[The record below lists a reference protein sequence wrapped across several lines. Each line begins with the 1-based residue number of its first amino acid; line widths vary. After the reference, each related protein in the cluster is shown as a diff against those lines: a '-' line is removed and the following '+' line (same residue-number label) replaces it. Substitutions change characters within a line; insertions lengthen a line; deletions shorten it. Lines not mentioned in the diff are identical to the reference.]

1 MAQNQEGMTNQEV
14 QKSSGAIKEW
24 ISPIIITLCI
34 VVGYFVYFVIMGN
47 PANFE
52 GGDTANHPINTLGIV
67 YKGGIL
73 VGLAI
78 ALFLMVVIFS
88 IERFI
93 SLARAS
99 GKGSI
104 HSFISD
110 VRDALRKED
119 INTAIQRCD
128 EQSGSVGNVIKSTL
142 LKYREMSELDAKE
155 KQGANII
162 GQGGGQIVVAD
173 VKDKEQKVAAIQ
185 KALDESVALEL
196 PMLEKNLVIIATIVS
211 IATLVGLIGTVLGMI
226 RAFSALATAGAPDAV
241 ALSTGISEALI
252 NTAIGISTST
262 VATVA
267 YNYFT
272 SRIDTMTYSIDESGY
287 SVVQTFI
294 EKH

>member
-1 MAQNQEGMTNQEV
+1 MEQEV

-24 ISPIIITLCI
+24 ISPIIITLTI

-47 PANFE
+47 PSNFE

-78 ALFLMVVIFS
+78 ALFLMVVTFS

-93 SLARAS
+93 TLGKAS

-104 HSFISD
+104 NAFIAD
-110 VRDALRKED
+110 IREALEKDNIDAA
-119 INTAIQRCD
+119 INRCD
-128 EQSGSVGNVIKSTL
+128 EQSGSVGNVIKATL
-142 LKYREMSELDAKE
+142 NKYKEMHEITIKEAK
-155 KQGANII
+155 GANVISKSE
-162 GQGGGQIVVAD
+162 GGIVVAD

-185 KALDESVALEL
+185 KSLEESTALEL

-226 RAFSALATAGAPDAV
+226 KAFSALATAGAPDAV

-262 VATVA
+262 IATVA

-287 SVVQTFI
+287 SIIQTFI
-294 EKH
+294 AKH

>member
-1 MAQNQEGMTNQEV
+1 MEKEV
-14 QKSSGAIKEW
+14 QKSSSAIKEW
-24 ISPIIITLCI
+24 ISPIIIALTI
-34 VVGYFVYFVIMGN
+34 TVGYFTYFVIMGN
-47 PANFE
+47 PSNFE
-52 GGDTANHPINTLGIV
+52 GGDTANHPINTLGII

-78 ALFLMVVIFS
+78 ALFLMVVTFS

-93 SLARAS
+93 TLGKAS

-104 HSFISD
+104 NSLIADIRNYLESD
-110 VRDALRKED
+110 NIDA
-119 INTAIQRCD
+119 AIQRCD
-128 EQSGSVGNVIKSTL
+128 EQAGSVGNVIKSTL
-142 LKYREMSELDAKE
+142 KKYKEMHELTINEAK
-155 KQGANII
+155 GANVISK
-162 GQGGGQIVVAD
+162 GEGGIVVAD

-185 KALDESVALEL
+185 KALEEATALEL

-262 VATVA
+262 IATVA

-287 SVVQTFI
+287 SIIQTFVA
-294 EKH
+294 KH

>member
-1 MAQNQEGMTNQEV
+1 MEQEV

-24 ISPIIITLCI
+24 ISPIIITLTI

-78 ALFLMVVIFS
+78 ALFLMVVTFS

-93 SLARAS
+93 TLGKAS

-104 HSFISD
+104 NAFIAD
-110 VRDALRKED
+110 IREALEKDNIDDA
-119 INTAIQRCD
+119 INRCD
-128 EQSGSVGNVIKSTL
+128 EQSGSVGNVIKATL
-142 LKYREMSELDAKE
+142 NKYKEMHELTIKEAK
-155 KQGANII
+155 GANVISK
-162 GQGGGQIVVAD
+162 GEGGIVVAD

-185 KALDESVALEL
+185 KSLEESTALEL

-226 RAFSALATAGAPDAV
+226 KAFSALATAGAPDAV

-252 NTAIGISTST
+252 NTAMGISTST
-262 VATVA
+262 IATVA

-287 SVVQTFI
+287 SIIQTFI
-294 EKH
+294 AKH

>member
-1 MAQNQEGMTNQEV
+1 MEQEV

-24 ISPIIITLCI
+24 ISPIIITLTI
-34 VVGYFVYFVIMGN
+34 VVGYFIYFVIMGN
-47 PANFE
+47 PSNFE

-78 ALFLMVVIFS
+78 ALFLMVVTFS

-93 SLARAS
+93 TLGKAA

-104 HSFISD
+104 NNFIAD
-110 VRDALRKED
+110 IREALEKDD
-119 INTAIQRCD
+119 IQRAINRCD
-128 EQSGSVGNVIKSTL
+128 EQSGSVGNVIKGTL
-142 LKYREMSELDAKE
+142 KKYQEMHELTVKE
-155 KQGANII
+155 NKGANVISQGASGII
-162 GQGGGQIVVAD
+162 VAD

-185 KALDESVALEL
+185 KALEESTALEL

-226 RAFSALATAGAPDAV
+226 KAFSALATAGAPDAV

-287 SVVQTFI
+287 SIVQTFI
-294 EKH
+294 AKH

>member
-1 MAQNQEGMTNQEV
+1 MEQEV
-14 QKSSGAIKEW
+14 QRPSSAIKEW
-24 ISPIIITLCI
+24 ISPIIIALTI
-34 VVGYFVYFVIMGN
+34 IVGYFVYFVIMGN
-47 PANFE
+47 PQNFE
-52 GGDTANHPINTLGIV
+52 GGDPANHPINTLGIV

-78 ALFLMVVIFS
+78 ALFLMVVTFS

-93 SLARAS
+93 TLGKAS
-99 GKGSI
+99 GRGSI
-104 HSFISD
+104 NNFIAD
-110 VRDALRKED
+110 VRDALERDD
-119 INTAIQRCD
+119 IQTAINRCD
-128 EQSGSVGNVIKSTL
+128 EQSGSVGNVIKGTL
-142 LKYREMSELDAKE
+142 KKYQEMHELTLKEN
-155 KQGANII
+155 QGANVIS
-162 GQGGGQIVVAD
+162 QGATGIVVAD

-185 KALDESVALEL
+185 KALEESTALEL

-262 VATVA
+262 IATVA

-272 SRIDTMTYSIDESGY
+272 SRIDTMTYSIDEAGY
-287 SVVQTFI
+287 SIIQTFI
-294 EKH
+294 AKH

>member
-1 MAQNQEGMTNQEV
+1 MEQEV

-24 ISPIIITLCI
+24 ISPIIITLTI

-47 PANFE
+47 PSNFE

-78 ALFLMVVIFS
+78 ALFLMVVTFS

-93 SLARAS
+93 TLGKAS

-104 HSFISD
+104 NAFIAD
-110 VRDALRKED
+110 IREALEKDNIDAA
-119 INTAIQRCD
+119 INRCD
-128 EQSGSVGNVIKSTL
+128 EQSGSVGNVIKATL
-142 LKYREMSELDAKE
+142 NKYKEMHEITIKEAK
-155 KQGANII
+155 GANVISK
-162 GQGGGQIVVAD
+162 GEGGIVVAD

-185 KALDESVALEL
+185 KSLEESTALEL

-226 RAFSALATAGAPDAV
+226 KAFSALATAGAPDAV

-287 SVVQTFI
+287 SIIQTFI
-294 EKH
+294 AKH

>member
-1 MAQNQEGMTNQEV
+1 MEQEV

-24 ISPIIITLCI
+24 ISPIIITLTI

-78 ALFLMVVIFS
+78 ALFLMVVTFS

-93 SLARAS
+93 TLGKAS

-104 HSFISD
+104 NAFIAD
-110 VRDALRKED
+110 IREALEKDNIDA
-119 INTAIQRCD
+119 AIIRCD
-128 EQSGSVGNVIKSTL
+128 EQSGSVGNVIKATL
-142 LKYREMSELDAKE
+142 NKYKEMHELTIKEAK
-155 KQGANII
+155 GANII
-162 GQGGGQIVVAD
+162 SKGEGGIVVAD

-185 KALDESVALEL
+185 KSLEESTALEL

-226 RAFSALATAGAPDAV
+226 KAFSALATAGAPDAV

-252 NTAIGISTST
+252 NTAMGISTST
-262 VATVA
+262 IATVA

-272 SRIDTMTYSIDESGY
+272 SRIDTMTFSIDESGY
-287 SVVQTFI
+287 SIIQTFI
-294 EKH
+294 AKH

>member
-1 MAQNQEGMTNQEV
+1 MEQEV
-14 QKSSGAIKEW
+14 QKSSSAIKEW
-24 ISPIIITLCI
+24 ISPIIIALTI
-34 VVGYFVYFVIMGN
+34 VVGYFTYFVIMGN

-78 ALFLMVVIFS
+78 ALFLMVVTFS

-93 SLARAS
+93 TLGRAS

-104 HSFISD
+104 NTFIAD
-110 VRDALRKED
+110 IRDLLEKND
-119 INTAIQRCD
+119 IQGAINRCD

-142 LKYREMSELDAKE
+142 KKYQEMHDLTIKE
-155 KQGANII
+155 SQGVNIVS
-162 GQGGGQIVVAD
+162 QGSGGIVVAD
-173 VKDKEQKVAAIQ
+173 VKDKEQKVAVIQ
-185 KALDESVALEL
+185 KALEESTALEL

-272 SRIDTMTYSIDESGY
+272 SRIDNMTYSIDESGY
-287 SVVQTFI
+287 SIIQTFI
-294 EKH
+294 AKH

>member
-1 MAQNQEGMTNQEV
+1 
-14 QKSSGAIKEW
+14 
-24 ISPIIITLCI
+24 
-34 VVGYFVYFVIMGN
+34 MGN
-47 PANFE
+47 PSNFE
-52 GGDTANHPINTLGIV
+52 GGDTANHPINTLGII

-78 ALFLMVVIFS
+78 ALFLMVVTFS

-93 SLARAS
+93 TLGKAS

-104 HSFISD
+104 NTFIADIRNYLESD
-110 VRDALRKED
+110 NIDA
-119 INTAIQRCD
+119 AIQRCD
-128 EQSGSVGNVIKSTL
+128 EQAGSVGNVIKSTL
-142 LKYREMSELDAKE
+142 KKYKEMHELTINEAK
-155 KQGANII
+155 GANII
-162 GQGGGQIVVAD
+162 SKGESGIVVAD

-185 KALDESVALEL
+185 KALEEATALEL

-252 NTAIGISTST
+252 NTAMGISTST
-262 VATVA
+262 IATVA

-287 SVVQTFI
+287 SIIQTFI
-294 EKH
+294 AKH

>member
-1 MAQNQEGMTNQEV
+1 
-14 QKSSGAIKEW
+14 
-24 ISPIIITLCI
+24 
-34 VVGYFVYFVIMGN
+34 MGN
-47 PANFE
+47 PSNFE
-52 GGDTANHPINTLGIV
+52 GGDTANHPINTLGII

-78 ALFLMVVIFS
+78 ALFLMVVTFS

-93 SLARAS
+93 TLGKAS

-104 HSFISD
+104 NTFIAEIRNYLESD
-110 VRDALRKED
+110 NIDA
-119 INTAIQRCD
+119 AIQRCD
-128 EQSGSVGNVIKSTL
+128 EQAGSVGNVIKSTL
-142 LKYREMSELDAKE
+142 KKYKEMHELTINEAK
-155 KQGANII
+155 GANII
-162 GQGGGQIVVAD
+162 SKGEGGIVVAD

-185 KALDESVALEL
+185 KALEESTALEL

-252 NTAIGISTST
+252 NTAMGISTST
-262 VATVA
+262 IATVA

-287 SVVQTFI
+287 SIIQTFI
-294 EKH
+294 AKH